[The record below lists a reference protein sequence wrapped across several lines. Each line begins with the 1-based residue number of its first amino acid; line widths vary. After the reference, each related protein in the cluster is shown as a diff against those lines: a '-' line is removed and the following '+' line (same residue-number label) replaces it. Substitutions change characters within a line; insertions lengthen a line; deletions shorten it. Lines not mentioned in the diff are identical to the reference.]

1 MTPHEREELARA
13 IEQID
18 AHKSFPHGAEYF
30 CGDDLMVWER
40 FAITDAIAP
49 IIERLVAERVAG
61 ETERC
66 ASAERYAAAVLH
78 DLSEAMREITTLR
91 DVVVTYGDRVRMAM
105 AANPAMQQAID
116 RAFDRDN

>member
-1 MTPHEREELARA
+1 MTPETREELARA
-13 IEQID
+13 FELCLERHGVGIGAVEGTLDD
-18 AHKSFPHGAEYF
+18 A
-30 CGDDLMVWER
+30 
-40 FAITDAIAP
+40 DALAP

-78 DLSEAMREITTLR
+78 DLSEAKREITTLR
-91 DVVVTYGDRVRMAM
+91 DAVVTYGDRVRMAM
-105 AANPAMQQAID
+105 AASPAMQQAID